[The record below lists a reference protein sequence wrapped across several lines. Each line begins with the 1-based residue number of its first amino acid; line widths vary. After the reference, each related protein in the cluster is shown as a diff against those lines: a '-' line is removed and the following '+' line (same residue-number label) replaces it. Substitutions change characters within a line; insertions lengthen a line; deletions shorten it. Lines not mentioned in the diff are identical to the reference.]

1 MREVNSYKSWQRLW
15 KKLGL
20 FIMLVEGL
28 EGDSAKCIGIEL
40 NLRMTLLQAA
50 ILYSQ
55 LRRLE
60 EFLKQL
66 REN

>member
-1 MREVNSYKSWQRLW
+1 
-15 KKLGL
+15 
-20 FIMLVEGL
+20 MLVEGL
-28 EGDSAKCIGIEL
+28 EGDSTKCIGIEL
-40 NLRMTLLQAA
+40 NLRMTLLQVA